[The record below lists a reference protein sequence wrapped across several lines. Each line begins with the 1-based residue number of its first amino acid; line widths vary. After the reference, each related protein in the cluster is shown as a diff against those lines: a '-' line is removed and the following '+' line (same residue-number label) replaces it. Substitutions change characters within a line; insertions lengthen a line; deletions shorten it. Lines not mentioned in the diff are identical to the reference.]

1 MDEEIFQKAIELK
14 NSISYVQ
21 GIIREMTKNNAK
33 IVIYNGIDN
42 HIHVDSALTP
52 ILKNAMEKEL
62 ARLDIEFKNL

>member
-1 MDEEIFQKAIELK
+1 
-14 NSISYVQ
+14 
-21 GIIREMTKNNAK
+21 MTKNNAK

-62 ARLDIEFKNL
+62 ARLDIEFKKL